1 MRIDKNRELFGFQPY
16 EYTNFLGGDSII
28 RGYKYKGKFICD
40 LLVYEEEENYY
51 NYEDENV
58 ILYSPTEINENGMF
72 FFKLKN
78 KFLITENENFQF
90 YANYEIDK
98 EDLDIIMIEAI
109 AKESNN
115 KYYWTYSAMDYLIE
129 TTNKRSQDIYFDYY
143 PNEIAFV
150 LNRFLLLKTITKS
163 DIINKLQSLKTEE
176 NIISGFYKE

>member
-1 MRIDKNRELFGFQPY
+1 MVINRNKELFGFQPY
-16 EYTNFLGGDSII
+16 EFTSFLEGNSLIK
-28 RGYKYKGKFICD
+28 GYKYLDQLVCD
-40 LLVYEEEENYY
+40 LLIYKKEGHYYE
-51 NYEDENV
+51 YEDENL

-78 KFLITENENFQF
+78 KFLLTENENFQF

-115 KYYWTYSAMDYLIE
+115 KYYWTYSTMDYLIE
-129 TTNKRSQDIYFDYY
+129 TTNKRSQDIYIDYY

-150 LNRFLLLKTITKS
+150 LDRFLVLKNITKS
-163 DIINKLQSLKTEE
+163 DIIDKLQSLKTAE
-176 NIISGFYKE
+176 NIISGFYK